1 MNLDLDTVRIFLHVL
16 AVTVCVGGQIVMLAI
31 LPAVKSIDDKEIRA
45 SIPKAFQGIAWPAMA
60 LAIFTGIWNTFAINI
75 GDQPSSF
82 HITFGIK
89 FLLVIA
95 SGAGALIHSKT
106 TDPKVKGMTGA
117 LALGAGILAMFL
129 GYTLGA

>member
-16 AVTVCVGGQIVMLAI
+16 AVTVWVGGQIVMLAI
-31 LPAVKSIDDKEIRA
+31 LPAVRSIDDKEIRA
-45 SIPKAFQGIAWPAMA
+45 SIPKAFQNIAWPAMA

-82 HITFGIK
+82 HIAFGIK